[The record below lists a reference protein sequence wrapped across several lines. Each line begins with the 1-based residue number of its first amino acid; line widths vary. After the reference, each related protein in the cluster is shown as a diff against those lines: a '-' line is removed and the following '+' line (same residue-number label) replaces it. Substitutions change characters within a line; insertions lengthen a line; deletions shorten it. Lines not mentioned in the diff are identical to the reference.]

1 MNQQHVKDSVK
12 QLLIEWD
19 RLRPDLEAAYA
30 SHTPERLDLLQSAIE
45 PLEQLIERSGMEE
58 NKFTGKMHFVLE
70 PNNYTERLDFIK
82 LQNTS
87 HYALIQLT
95 MLYEEVKKKAA
106 RLRVQK

>member
-1 MNQQHVKDSVK
+1 MNQQELKDSV
-12 QLLIEWD
+12 QHLLAEWD
-19 RLRPDLEAAYA
+19 RLRPDLQTAYA
-30 SHTPERLDLLQSAIE
+30 SHTPERLELLQSAIE
-45 PLEQLIERSGMEE
+45 PLEQLIESSGMEE
-58 NKFTGKMHFVLE
+58 NKFTGKMHYVLE
-70 PNNYTERLDFIK
+70 PNNYQERIDFIK